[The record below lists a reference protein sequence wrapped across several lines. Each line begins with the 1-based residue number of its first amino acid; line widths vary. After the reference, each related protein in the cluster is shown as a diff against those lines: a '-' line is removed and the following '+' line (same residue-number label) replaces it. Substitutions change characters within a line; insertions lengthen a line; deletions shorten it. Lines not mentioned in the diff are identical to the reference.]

1 MRDRPDILGDLPTPR
16 ELLIAWHAAQAD
28 PRRQRSAE
36 APGRSAP
43 AAAATVAAARE
54 AIAIAA
60 AAIAATAAVRAA
72 ATAADETAARATD
85 TGASADEATCTATT
99 DAGASRAGAAD
110 AGASAAFAAITANVT
125 EAVAIAAAV
134 TAAAAAQGARAI
146 TVLDPDYP
154 RELAG
159 IALPPPVLF
168 VRGRLPAAPAVAIVG
183 SRLADGYG
191 LEIAARFARHLA
203 AAGVVVVS
211 GMARG
216 IDAAAHE
223 GALAAPRGRTVAVLG
238 CGMGVDYPP
247 GQARLAAAIAARGA
261 LVSEFPCGTPA
272 RPWCFPVRN
281 RTIAALAAVT
291 LVVQATPRSGSLD
304 TARHARDLGRPVYAV
319 PGPVFSALSWGPHNL
334 LRRGAL
340 LAGHPEDILDA
351 LPAAGEIQPEAIPA
365 DGREDADGQ
374 APTAA
379 AAAAAAT
386 TMLAVP
392 EMPAVP
398 AAAAVLAALRPR
410 AARGGRPRRSPD
422 QVAALAGLAL
432 DTVLSVLLELEIAG
446 KVERLCGPAYRLVKR
461 NARGRRQ
468 AGAERS

>member
-1 MRDRPDILGDLPTPR
+1 MANAMRERPDTNSDPPTPR
-16 ELLIAWHAAQAD
+16 ELLVAWHAVQAD
-28 PRRQRSAE
+28 PRLQPLPE
-36 APGRSAP
+36 AAGRPAP
-43 AAAATVAAARE
+43 AAAAISAAAS
-54 AIAIAA
+54 AALAIAA
-60 AAIAATAAVRAA
+60 DESTAAASMAA
-72 ATAADETAARATD
+72 AMATHVP
-85 TGASADEATCTATT
+85 G
-99 DAGASRAGAAD
+99 
-110 AGASAAFAAITANVT
+110 
-125 EAVAIAAAV
+125 AVAIAAAV
-134 TAAAAAQGARAI
+134 TTAANALGARVI

-154 RELAG
+154 HELAG

-168 VRGRLPAAPAVAIVG
+168 VRGRLPAALAVAIVG

-223 GALAAPRGRTVAVLG
+223 GALAAPLGRTVAVLG

-261 LVSEFPCGTPA
+261 LVSEFPCRTPA

-319 PGPVFSALSWGPHNL
+319 PGPVFSPLSWGPHSL

-351 LPAAGEIQPEAIPA
+351 LSAAGVVQPEALPA
-365 DGREDADGQ
+365 DDRDGADGKSD
-374 APTAA
+374 AATAA
-379 AAAAAAT
+379 TAAT
-386 TMLAVP
+386 AAMLAVP
-392 EMPAVP
+392 ETPAIP
-398 AAAAVLAALRPR
+398 DAAAVLAALRPR
-410 AARGGRPRRSPD
+410 AARGGRPQRSPD

-432 DTVLSVLLELEIAG
+432 DRVLPVLLELEIAG
-446 KVERLCGPAYRLVKR
+446 KVERRGGTAYRLV
-461 NARGRRQ
+461 NAPCGGRR
-468 AGAERS
+468 AGGTVRPPCRPARHPRPAHSK

>member
-1 MRDRPDILGDLPTPR
+1 MRARPDIISDLPTPR
-16 ELLIAWHAAQAD
+16 ELLIAWHAAQSD
-28 PRRQRSAE
+28 PRRQPSPE
-36 APGRSAP
+36 PPGRSAP
-43 AAAATVAAARE
+43 AAAATVAAASAATATDTAASRVA
-54 AIAIAA
+54 AIT
-60 AAIAATAAVRAA
+60 AAIAA
-72 ATAADETAARATD
+72 
-85 TGASADEATCTATT
+85 
-99 DAGASRAGAAD
+99 
-110 AGASAAFAAITANVT
+110 NVT
-125 EAVAIAAAV
+125 DAVAIAAAA
-134 TAAAAAQGARAI
+134 TAAAAGLGARVI
-146 TVLDPDYP
+146 TLLDPDYP

-168 VRGRLPAAPAVAIVG
+168 VRGRLLAAPAVAIVG

-223 GALAAPRGRTVAVLG
+223 GALAAPLGRTVAVLG

-304 TARHARDLGRPVYAV
+304 TARRARDLGRPVFAV
-319 PGPVFSALSWGPHNL
+319 PGPVFSALSWGPHTL

-365 DGREDADGQ
+365 DGRES
-374 APTAA
+374 APGKAATAA
-379 AAAAAAT
+379 AVMTA
-386 TMLAVP
+386 MLAVP
-392 EMPAVP
+392 EMPATPV
-398 AAAAVLAALRPR
+398 AVAVLAALRPR

-432 DTVLSVLLELEIAG
+432 DTVLPALLELEIAG
-446 KVERLCGPAYRLVKR
+446 KVERLGGPAYRLVKR
-461 NARGRRQ
+461 KARGRRQ
-468 AGAERS
+468 AGEEMS

>member
-1 MRDRPDILGDLPTPR
+1 MRHRPDIISDLPTPR

-28 PRRQRSAE
+28 PRRRPSSQ
-36 APGRSAP
+36 APGRPAP
-43 AAAATVAAARE
+43 AAAATIAAARE

-60 AAIAATAAVRAA
+60 AAIATTAAVRTA
-72 ATAADETAARATD
+72 ATAAAEAPDADAAD
-85 TGASADEATCTATT
+85 T
-99 DAGASRAGAAD
+99 DASDPGATD
-110 AGASAAFAAITANVT
+110 AGASAAGATAAGSSAAFAAIAATVT

-134 TAAAAAQGARAI
+134 TTAAAAQGARAI

-154 RELAG
+154 RELAR

-191 LEIAARFARHLA
+191 LEIAARFARQLA
-203 AAGVVVVS
+203 AAGVAVVS

-223 GALAAPRGRTVAVLG
+223 GALAVPLGRTVAVLG

-304 TARHARDLGRPVYAV
+304 TARHARDLGRPVFAV
-319 PGPVFSALSWGPHNL
+319 PGPVFSALSWGPHAL

-340 LAGHPEDILDA
+340 LAEHPEDILDA
-351 LPAAGEIQPEAIPA
+351 LAAAAESQPEAVPA
-365 DGREDADGQ
+365 DGREGADGQ
-374 APTAA
+374 APTTAVAA
-379 AAAAAAT
+379 AALAAT
-386 TMLAVP
+386 TAMLAAP
-392 EMPAVP
+392 EMPAIP

-446 KVERLCGPAYRLVKR
+446 KVERLPGPAYRLVKR

-468 AGAERS
+468 AGAEMS

>member
-1 MRDRPDILGDLPTPR
+1 MDDAMRDRPDILSDPPTPR

-28 PRRQRSAE
+28 PRRQPSPE
-36 APGRSAP
+36 PPGSSAP
-43 AAAATVAAARE
+43 AAAATVAAAR
-54 AIAIAA
+54 
-60 AAIAATAAVRAA
+60 AAIA
-72 ATAADETAARATD
+72 
-85 TGASADEATCTATT
+85 S
-99 DAGASRAGAAD
+99 
-110 AGASAAFAAITANVT
+110 
-125 EAVAIAAAV
+125 AAAV
-134 TAAAAAQGARAI
+134 TAAAATQGARVI

-159 IALPPPVLF
+159 IALPPPVLY

-203 AAGVVVVS
+203 AAGVVIVS

-223 GALAAPRGRTVAVLG
+223 GALAAPLGRTVAVLG

-319 PGPVFSALSWGPHNL
+319 PGPVLSPLSWGPHTL
-334 LRRGAL
+334 LRHGAL
-340 LAGHPEDILDA
+340 LAGHPEDILAA

-365 DGREDADGQ
+365 DGREGADGK
-374 APTAA
+374 APPA

-386 TMLAVP
+386 TA
-392 EMPAVP
+392 MPAVP
-398 AAAAVLAALRPR
+398 EVPAIPEAAAVLAALRPR
-410 AARGGRPRRSPD
+410 AASGGRPRRSPD
-422 QVAALAGLAL
+422 QVAALADLAL

-446 KVERLCGPAYRLVKR
+446 KVERLRGPAYRLVKR

-468 AGAERS
+468 AGAEMS

>member
-1 MRDRPDILGDLPTPR
+1 MGGVMRHPPDIISDLPTPR

-28 PRRQRSAE
+28 SRRRPSPE
-36 APGRSAP
+36 A
-43 AAAATVAAARE
+43 AAAATVAAAR
-54 AIAIAA
+54 A
-60 AAIAATAAVRAA
+60 
-72 ATAADETAARATD
+72 
-85 TGASADEATCTATT
+85 
-99 DAGASRAGAAD
+99 
-110 AGASAAFAAITANVT
+110 AGASAAYAAIAANVT
-125 EAVAIAAAV
+125 EAVAVAAAV

-319 PGPVFSALSWGPHNL
+319 PGPVFSALSWGPHAL

-351 LPAAGEIQPEAIPA
+351 LPTAGEIQPEVIPA
-365 DGREDADGQ
+365 DGRESAAGQ

-379 AAAAAAT
+379 AATAAPAAT
-386 TMLAVP
+386 TAMLAA
-392 EMPAVP
+392 PAIP
-398 AAAAVLAALRPR
+398 AISAAAAVLAALRPR

-446 KVERLCGPAYRLVKR
+446 KVERLHGPAYRLVKR
-461 NARGRRQ
+461 NLRGRRQ
-468 AGAERS
+468 AGAEMS

>member
-1 MRDRPDILGDLPTPR
+1 MANAMRHRPDSISDPPTPR
-16 ELLIAWHAAQAD
+16 ELLIAWHAVQAD
-28 PRRQRSAE
+28 PRLQPAPE
-36 APGRSAP
+36 AAGRPVP
-43 AAAATVAAARE
+43 AAAAIPAAASTSM
-54 AIAIAA
+54 AIA
-60 AAIAATAAVRAA
+60 
-72 ATAADETAARATD
+72 
-85 TGASADEATCTATT
+85 
-99 DAGASRAGAAD
+99 
-110 AGASAAFAAITANVT
+110 AGASAAAASTAAAMAAHVPG
-125 EAVAIAAAV
+125 AVAIAAAV
-134 TAAAAAQGARAI
+134 AAAAAALGARVI

-168 VRGRLPAAPAVAIVG
+168 VRGQLPAAPAVAIVG

-223 GALAAPRGRTVAVLG
+223 GALAAPLGRTVAVLG
-238 CGMGVDYPP
+238 CGMGVDYPL

-261 LVSEFPCGTPA
+261 LVSEFPCRTPA

-291 LVVQATPRSGSLD
+291 VVVQATPRSGSLD

-319 PGPVFSALSWGPHNL
+319 PGPVLSPLSWGPHSL

-351 LPAAGEIQPEAIPA
+351 LPAAGEIQPAAIAA
-365 DGREDADGQ
+365 DGRDGADGKR
-374 APTAA
+374 AA
-379 AAAAAAT
+379 AAAASAAAAAT
-386 TMLAVP
+386 AAMLTVP
-392 EMPAVP
+392 ETPAIIP
-398 AAAAVLAALRPR
+398 DAAAVLAALRPR
-410 AARGGRPRRSPD
+410 AARGGRPQRSPD
-422 QVAALAGLAL
+422 HVAALAGLAL
-432 DTVLSVLLELEIAG
+432 DRVLPVLLELEIAG
-446 KVERLCGPAYRLVKR
+446 KVERLGGTAYRLVKR
-461 NARGRRQ
+461 KVRGRRH
-468 AGAERS
+468 AGEDMP

>member
-1 MRDRPDILGDLPTPR
+1 MGGVMRHPPTPDIISDPPTPR

-28 PRRQRSAE
+28 LRRRPSPE
-36 APGRSAP
+36 VGPGGPAPT
-43 AAAATVAAARE
+43 AAATVAAAR
-54 AIAIAA
+54 
-60 AAIAATAAVRAA
+60 
-72 ATAADETAARATD
+72 
-85 TGASADEATCTATT
+85 G
-99 DAGASRAGAAD
+99 
-110 AGASAAFAAITANVT
+110 AGASAALAAIAANVT
-125 EAVAIAAAV
+125 EAVAVAAAV

-154 RELAG
+154 RELAK

-168 VRGRLPAAPAVAIVG
+168 VRGWLPAAPAVAIVG

-223 GALAAPRGRTVAVLG
+223 GALAAPLGRTVAVLG
-238 CGMGVDYPP
+238 CGMGVDYPL

-319 PGPVFSALSWGPHNL
+319 PGPVSSALSWGPHAL

-340 LAGHPEDILDA
+340 LAEHPEDILDA
-351 LPAAGEIQPEAIPA
+351 LPAGGEIQPEAIPA
-365 DGREDADGQ
+365 VSREGAGAQ
-374 APTAA
+374 ALTAAAA

-386 TMLAVP
+386 TMLAA
-392 EMPAVP
+392 PAIPAIP

-410 AARGGRPRRSPD
+410 AARGARPRRSPD

-446 KVERLCGPAYRLVKR
+446 KVERLHGPAYRLVKR
-461 NARGRRQ
+461 SARGRRQ
-468 AGAERS
+468 VSAEMS

>member
-1 MRDRPDILGDLPTPR
+1 MDDAMRDRPDIISDLPTPR

-28 PRRQRSAE
+28 PRRQPSPE

-43 AAAATVAAARE
+43 AAAF
-54 AIAIAA
+54 
-60 AAIAATAAVRAA
+60 AAIA
-72 ATAADETAARATD
+72 
-85 TGASADEATCTATT
+85 
-99 DAGASRAGAAD
+99 
-110 AGASAAFAAITANVT
+110 ANVT

-134 TAAAAAQGARAI
+134 TAAAAAQDARAI

-183 SRLADGYG
+183 SRLADSYG

-223 GALAAPRGRTVAVLG
+223 GALAAPLGRTVAVLG

-319 PGPVFSALSWGPHNL
+319 PGPVFSPLSWGPHTL

-351 LPAAGEIQPEAIPA
+351 LPAAGEIQPDAIPA
-365 DGREDADGQ
+365 DCREGADGN
-374 APTAA
+374 AA
-379 AAAAAAT
+379 AAAAVT
-386 TMLAVP
+386 TAMLAVP
-392 EMPAVP
+392 EMPAIP
-398 AAAAVLAALRPR
+398 AAAAVMAALRPR

-432 DTVLSVLLELEIAG
+432 DTVLSALLELEIAG
-446 KVERLCGPAYRLVKR
+446 KVERLRGPAYRLVKR
-461 NARGRRQ
+461 NARGHRQ
-468 AGAERS
+468 AGAEMS

>member
-1 MRDRPDILGDLPTPR
+1 MTD
-16 ELLIAWHAAQAD
+16 
-28 PRRQRSAE
+28 
-36 APGRSAP
+36 
-43 AAAATVAAARE
+43 
-54 AIAIAA
+54 
-60 AAIAATAAVRAA
+60 ATAI
-72 ATAADETAARATD
+72 
-85 TGASADEATCTATT
+85 
-99 DAGASRAGAAD
+99 AGAATN
-110 AGASAAFAAITANVT
+110 AGASAAGAGDAGAGAAFAAIAAKVT

-168 VRGRLPAAPAVAIVG
+168 VRGQLPAAPAVAIVG

-223 GALAAPRGRTVAVLG
+223 GALAAPLGRTVAVLG

-319 PGPVFSALSWGPHNL
+319 PGPVFSPLSWGPHTL

-351 LPAAGEIQPEAIPA
+351 LPATGEIQPDAIPA
-365 DGREDADGQ
+365 DCREGGDGE
-374 APTAA
+374 AA
-379 AAAAAAT
+379 AAAAVT
-386 TMLAVP
+386 TAMLAVP
-392 EMPAVP
+392 EMPAIP

-422 QVAALAGLAL
+422 QVAALAGLPL

-461 NARGRRQ
+461 NARGHRQ
-468 AGAERS
+468 AGAEMS

>member
-1 MRDRPDILGDLPTPR
+1 MRDRTDIISDLPTPR

-28 PRRQRSAE
+28 PRRQPSPE

-43 AAAATVAAARE
+43 AAAVAAARE

-60 AAIAATAAVRAA
+60 AAIATTAAVRTA
-72 ATAADETAARATD
+72 ATAAAEAPDADATD
-85 TGASADEATCTATT
+85 TDASDPGASA
-99 DAGASRAGAAD
+99 AGATD
-110 AGASAAFAAITANVT
+110 AGASAAFAAIAANVT
-125 EAVAIAAAV
+125 EAVAMAAAV

-154 RELAG
+154 RELAR

-223 GALAAPRGRTVAVLG
+223 GALAAPLGRTVAVLG

-319 PGPVFSALSWGPHNL
+319 PGPVFSALSWGPHTL

-351 LPAAGEIQPEAIPA
+351 LPAAGESQPEAIPA
-365 DGREDADGQ
+365 DGREGADGQ

-379 AAAAAAT
+379 AAAAAPAAT
-386 TMLAVP
+386 TAMLAMP
-392 EMPAVP
+392 EMPAIP

-410 AARGGRPRRSPD
+410 AAGGGRPRRSPD

-432 DTVLSVLLELEIAG
+432 DTVLSVLLQLEIAG
-446 KVERLCGPAYRLVKR
+446 KVERLHGPAYRLVKR
-461 NARGRRQ
+461 SARGRRQ
-468 AGAERS
+468 AGAEVP

>member
-1 MRDRPDILGDLPTPR
+1 MANAMRHRPDSISDPPTPR
-16 ELLIAWHAAQAD
+16 ELLIAWHAVQAD
-28 PRRQRSAE
+28 PRLQPAPE
-36 APGRSAP
+36 AAGRPVP
-43 AAAATVAAARE
+43 AAAAIPAAASTSM
-54 AIAIAA
+54 AIA
-60 AAIAATAAVRAA
+60 
-72 ATAADETAARATD
+72 
-85 TGASADEATCTATT
+85 
-99 DAGASRAGAAD
+99 
-110 AGASAAFAAITANVT
+110 AGASAAAASTAAAMAAHVPG
-125 EAVAIAAAV
+125 AVAIAAAV
-134 TAAAAAQGARAI
+134 AAAAAALGARVI

-168 VRGRLPAAPAVAIVG
+168 VRGQLPAAPAVAIVG

-223 GALAAPRGRTVAVLG
+223 GALAAPLGRTVAVLG

-319 PGPVFSALSWGPHNL
+319 PGPVFSALSWGPHTL

-351 LPAAGEIQPEAIPA
+351 LPAAGESRPEAIPA
-365 DGREDADGQ
+365 GCRAGADDQ
-374 APTAA
+374 DPAA
-379 AAAAAAT
+379 AAAMAAT
-386 TMLAVP
+386 TAMLAVP
-392 EMPAVP
+392 GIPAIP

-446 KVERLCGPAYRLVKR
+446 KVERLHGPAYRLVER

-468 AGAERS
+468 AGAEMS